1 MSIDA
6 IMNQYRAEKVPD
18 IIKDYRQVQQNLG
31 VKCPTCSKEVEAPWW
46 SGDLGEEIKEK
57 DYLCAKALTSIF
69 IL

>member
-31 VKCPTCSKEVEAPWW
+31 VKCPTCLKEVEAPWW